1 MLLLLLG
8 EGEPHAHYHFVTWC
22 PDLQDTPLTNPDLI
36 LFVDV
41 S

>member
-1 MLLLLLG
+1 M
-8 EGEPHAHYHFVTWC
+8 PRYHFVTWC